1 MDYSKEALKL
11 HEANGGK
18 VAVVSKIKINTRD
31 DLSTAYTP
39 GVAEPCREIAKDP

>member
-18 VAVVSKIKINTRD
+18 LAIVSKIKINVID
-31 DLSTAYTP
+31 FNK
-39 GVAEPCREIAKDP
+39 EEIR